1 MIRLLIIDDD
11 KLIRDSIR
19 EIFLSE
25 NFIID
30 EAKDG
35 FEGIE
40 KSDSNQYDIVIC
52 DIEMP
57 RVDGYQVITKLKENP
72 NYLTVPFIF
81 LSGLVNMKDI
91 VYGLKLGADDYIT
104 KPFDINEIRQ
114 TVHNKLIKKEKID
127 SLIRKKNDEIQN
139 ALNLTIPHEMLTP
152 LNGIIGT
159 VSLLLQESD
168 SYEESELK
176 EFHNIIYLSS
186 IRLKNSIEKFIIF
199 NELTNLKVDTIIEEE
214 ISIQDLVNESYNSLI
229 LNSDRKLDFIIDINP
244 VVLISSRRLLL
255 NCLNEIISNCIK
267 FSFPGQKINIVG
279 QILEDSYLLEFTDF
293 GIGISKEQIIHID
306 SLVQFDRKTNEQQGI
321 GIGITI
327 IKMIAK
333 ALNIKFE
340 INSEKGEFT
349 NVKLFFPLLNEN

>member
-11 KLIRDSIR
+11 KLIRDAIK
-19 EIFLSE
+19 EIFGSDD
-25 NFIID
+25 FIVD

-40 KSDSNQYDIVIC
+40 KSDSTQYDIVIC

-57 RVDGYQVITKLKENP
+57 RVDGYQVILKLKENP

-81 LSGLVNMKDI
+81 LSGLANMKDI

-104 KPFDINEIRQ
+104 KPFDINDITQ
-114 TVHNKLIKKEKID
+114 AVNNKLIKKEKID

-139 ALNLTIPHEMLTP
+139 ALYLTIPHEMLTP

-159 VSLLLQESD
+159 ISLLLQESD
-168 SYEESELK
+168 NYEESELK

-199 NELTNLKVDTIIEEE
+199 NELTNLKNDNILKEEV
-214 ISIQDLVNESYNSLI
+214 SIQELIDDAYNSLV
-229 LNSDRKLDFIIDINP
+229 LNSDRKLDFVIDINP
-244 VVLISSRRLLL
+244 FVIITSRRLLL
-255 NCLNEIISNCIK
+255 NCVNEIISNCIK
-267 FSFPGQKINIVG
+267 FSFPGQKISIVG
-279 QILEDSYLLEFTDF
+279 QKNEDSYLLEFTDF
-293 GIGISKEQIIHID
+293 GIGINKEQINLID

-327 IKMIAK
+327 IKMIARTLK
-333 ALNIKFE
+333 IKFE
-340 INSEKGEFT
+340 ISSEKGEFT
-349 NVKLFFPLLNEN
+349 RINLFFPSLN